1 VRVLLISVVDESGEL
16 AAPLPIG
23 LACVAAATERA
34 GHSVRL
40 LSLAASGDREVR
52 IADAVG
58 QLRPDVIGISVRNI
72 DDQNMQRPRF
82 LLASLRK
89 LVAACHRFSS
99 APIVLGG
106 AGYSIFPQPALL
118 YLQADI
124 GIKGEGE
131 MAFPALLTWIEQ
143 GKRVS
148 PPPGTYLSNGLCTT
162 TAFVP
167 SLDAFP
173 LPEPGFWLHVSSV
186 EVLRIPVQSRRGC
199 PLDCIYCST
208 STIEGRPIRKRSPE
222 SVVSWLTQLRAHG
235 FRSFHFVDNTFN
247 LPPSYAKD
255 LCRKLIEAD
264 LGLDWWAIVYPKWVD
279 QELAELMAKAGC
291 TLVSMGFESGS
302 EPVLKQLNKRF
313 TCADVKAVSATL
325 SAAGIKRNGFL
336 LLGAPEE
343 TKETVEESLAFAD
356 SLHLDGLKVTVGL
369 RIYPGTVLHSIAVA
383 EGVIGADDDLLF
395 PRFYLTARLRDWL
408 PERTAENNA
417 ALYPACATSG
427 DANERL

>member
-40 LSLAASGDREVR
+40 LSLAASGDRELR

-118 YLQADI
+118 YLRADI

-131 MAFPALLTWIEQ
+131 MAFPALLSWIEQ

-148 PPPGTYLSNGLCTT
+148 PPPGMYLSNGLCTA

-173 LPEPGFWLHVSSV
+173 LPEPGFWLHFSGV

-291 TLVSMGFESGS
+291 TLVSLGFESGS

>member
-40 LSLAASGDREVR
+40 LSLAASGGQELR

-58 QLRPDVIGISVRNI
+58 ELHPDVIGISVRNI
-72 DDQNMQRPRF
+72 DDQDMQHPRF
-82 LLASLRK
+82 LLASQRE
-89 LVAACHRFSS
+89 LVAGCRRFSS

-106 AGYSIFPQPALL
+106 AGYSIFPQAALG
-118 YLQADI
+118 YSQADM

-131 MAFPALLTWIEQ
+131 MAFPALLNWIEQ
-143 GKRVS
+143 GAQGS
-148 PPPGTYLSNGLCTT
+148 PPSGTYLQNGACTS
-162 TAFVP
+162 TALVP

-173 LPEPGFWLHVSSV
+173 LPEPRFWLHFSGV
-186 EVLRIPVQSRRGC
+186 EEARIPVQSRRGC

-208 STIEGRPIRKRSPE
+208 SVIEGRPVRKRSPE
-222 SVVSWLTQLRAHG
+222 SVVNWLAQLRTQGLH
-235 FRSFHFVDNTFN
+235 SFHFVDNTFN

-255 LCRKLIEAD
+255 LCRKLIQAR
-264 LGLDWWAIVYPKWVD
+264 LGLNWWGIVYPKWVD

-291 TLVSMGFESGS
+291 TLVSLGFESGS

-313 TCADVKAVSATL
+313 TCADVRAVSATL

-336 LLGAPEE
+336 LLGAPGE

-356 SLHLDGLKVTVGL
+356 SLGLDGLKVTVGL
-369 RIYPGTVLHSIAVA
+369 RIYPGTALHSIAVA

-408 PERTAENNA
+408 PERTSEYNA
-417 ALYPACATSG
+417 ALYPA
-427 DANERL
+427 

>member
-1 VRVLLISVVDESGEL
+1 MRVLLISVVDESGEL

-23 LACVAAATERA
+23 LACVAAAAERA
-34 GHSVRL
+34 GHNVRL
-40 LSLAASGDREVR
+40 LSLAASGDREFR
-52 IADAVG
+52 IADAVW

-72 DDQNMQRPRF
+72 DDQNMEHPRF
-82 LLASLRK
+82 LLASLREP
-89 LVAACHRFSS
+89 VAACRRLSS

-106 AGYSIFPQPALL
+106 AGYSIFPRAAIG
-118 YLQADI
+118 YLQADM
-124 GIKGEGE
+124 GIEGEGE
-131 MAFPALLTWIEQ
+131 MAFPALLSWIEK
-143 GKRVS
+143 GAHGS
-148 PPPGTYLSNGLCTT
+148 PPAGTYLHNGVCTT
-162 TAFVP
+162 TAPIP

-173 LPEPGFWLHVSSV
+173 LPEPRCWLHFSGVKQA
-186 EVLRIPVQSRRGC
+186 RIPVQSRRGC

-208 STIEGRPIRKRSPE
+208 STIEGRPVRKRSPE
-222 SVVSWLTQLRAHG
+222 SVVSWLAQLRAQG

-255 LCRKLIEAD
+255 LCRKLIQAK
-264 LGLDWWAIVYPKWVD
+264 LGLDWWGIVYPKWVD

-291 TLVSMGFESGS
+291 TLVSLGFESGS

-336 LLGAPEE
+336 LLGAPGE

-395 PRFYLTARLRDWL
+395 PRFYLTDRLRDWL
-408 PERTAENNA
+408 LARTAEYSA
-417 ALYPACATSG
+417 ALYPA
-427 DANERL
+427 